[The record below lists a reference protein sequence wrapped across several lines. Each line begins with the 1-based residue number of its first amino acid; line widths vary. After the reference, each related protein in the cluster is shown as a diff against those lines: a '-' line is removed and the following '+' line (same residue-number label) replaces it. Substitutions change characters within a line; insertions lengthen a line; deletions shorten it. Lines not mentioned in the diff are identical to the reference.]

1 MGYED
6 PLLFSESITKA
17 LMLLPYNLRQYL
29 FKATRDCNLIDG
41 RVNLIVLENWLER
54 KLRTYFS
61 PLADIIAPKDTS
73 PIYQNPKKNK
83 KLKKRVFFVRTR
95 MTILPRQP
103 MNEERVKTFSVG
115 YVQNSIS

>member
-83 KLKKRVFFVRTR
+83 KLKKKS
-95 MTILPRQP
+95 ILCEKKDDNITPTTD
-103 MNEERVKTFSVG
+103 E
-115 YVQNSIS
+115 

>member
-54 KLRTYFS
+54 KLRAYFS
-61 PLADIIAPKDTS
+61 PLSDIIAAKDTS
-73 PIYQNPKKNK
+73 PIIPKSK
-83 KLKKRVFFVRTR
+83 KIIK
-95 MTILPRQP
+95 I
-103 MNEERVKTFSVG
+103 
-115 YVQNSIS
+115 